1 MKRRKSGLLVKL
13 VAIILVVSLCAPAG
27 AFAAVPETATPR
39 ASQYIVSYNAYIYPA
54 GNGDL
59 QVWFDITGTNY
70 WTDIGAMTVFLYEST
85 DNENFTW
92 LKSFLYEDNDTMMAH
107 DTFSHM
113 SHVDYEGIP
122 GRYYKAC
129 VCFRAGTAD
138 DYDVR
143 YLWTPVKLCI

>member
-27 AFAAVPETATPR
+27 AFAAVPETATPS
-39 ASQYIVSYNAYIYPA
+39 ASQYIVAYSAYIYPA

-59 QVWFDITGTNY
+59 QVWFEITGTNY

-107 DTFSHM
+107 DKILHA

-143 YLWTPVKLCI
+143 YFWTPVELCI